1 MGPART
7 PRLDERATVVA
18 REQFACTGSAAAELP
33 RLILE
38 SWSRSRSC
46 GVPPD
51 RREARFAGA
60 LAPSETR
67 LAHTVG
73 PVLEGVAGRLK
84 GTDTAVLLSDR
95 TARILRRWT
104 GDERMATLMDR
115 VHAAE
120 GFVLAEEQVGT
131 NGVGTPLEA
140 GEPVAVVGTAHYNEV
155 FDEAA
160 CVGAPIRHPLTRRVE
175 GVVSLTCRTADASPL
190 QLAIVLGA
198 VQEAEQRLLEQATAR
213 ERRLLASLLTARRRT
228 AQPLVCVGE
237 DIVLATPAA
246 ARLLEGVDQG
256 LLWDRARRTLA
267 GGGGASALALDDDAP
282 LRATCEAVLDDGAV
296 VGVLIEVTEPA
307 TCRTR
312 PTAARLGD
320 LVGASPAW
328 RRVTADVRAA
338 AAAGVPLALIGE
350 AGVGKLALAKA
361 AAALRAGPV
370 TVVECG
376 HRPVRLDQLRA
387 ATVVLRHVDAL
398 CERAARRLADVLDV
412 GGTGIERGVIGE
424 AGPLGPGAEP
434 SRAAPWV
441 VATAADPAAPAL
453 RPLVSRLAMT
463 TVEISPLRL
472 RPDDIATLA
481 RALVRRHGSPTL
493 RQGVRPEAAQLLA
506 RLPWPGNVRELENV
520 VRLALQRRHAGD
532 VRIEDLPAEVRPAA
546 ARNAATAL
554 QRLEAEA
561 IVEALA
567 AADGNKRRA
576 AQALGVSRSTL
587 YRKLRAYGIELDR
600 LAY

>member
-1 MGPART
+1 MGPERT
-7 PRLDERATVVA
+7 RRLDEAATLVA
-18 REQFACTGSAAAELP
+18 REEFACSGSAAAELP

-73 PVLEGVAGRLK
+73 PVLEGVARRLQ

-104 GDERMATLMDR
+104 GDDRMATLMDR

-140 GEPVAVVGTAHYNEV
+140 GEAVAVVGTAHYNEV

-160 CVGAPIRHPLTRRVE
+160 CVGAPIRHPVTRRVE
-175 GVVSLTCRTADASPL
+175 GVISLTCRTADASPL

-198 VQEAEQRLLEQATAR
+198 VQEAERRLLEQATAH
-213 ERRLLASLLTARRRT
+213 ERTLLASLLTARRRT

-267 GGGGASALALDDDAP
+267 DGGVSALALDDDAP

-296 VGVLIEVTEPA
+296 VGVLIEMAEPA
-307 TCRTR
+307 ARRAPR
-312 PTAARLGD
+312 PAAWLGD

-328 RRVTADVRAA
+328 WRVTAGVRAA
-338 AAAGVPLALIGE
+338 ATAGVPLALIGE
-350 AGVGKLALAKA
+350 AGVGKVALARA
-361 AAALRAGPV
+361 AAALRPGAV
-370 TVVECG
+370 QVVDCG
-376 HRPVRLDQLRA
+376 RGTRPAHRALEGA
-387 ATVVLRHVDAL
+387 IILRHVDAL
-398 CERAARRLADVLDV
+398 SERAARRLADVL
-412 GGTGIERGVIGE
+412 
-424 AGPLGPGAEP
+424 GAA
-434 SRAAPWV
+434 RAPWI

-453 RPLVSRLAMT
+453 RVLLSRLAMT
-463 TVEISPLRL
+463 RVDVPPLRL
-472 RPDDIATLA
+472 RPDDIPVLA
-481 RALVRRHGSPTL
+481 RALTRRHGSATL

-520 VRLALQRRHAGD
+520 LRLALQRRHVGD
-532 VRIEDLPAEVRPAA
+532 LRLEDLPAEVRPAA

>member
-1 MGPART
+1 MGPERT
-7 PRLDERATVVA
+7 RRLDEAATLVA
-18 REQFACTGSAAAELP
+18 REEFACSGSAAAELP

-73 PVLEGVAGRLK
+73 PVLEGVARRLQ

-104 GDERMATLMDR
+104 GDDRMATLMDR

-140 GEPVAVVGTAHYNEV
+140 GEAVAVVGTAHYNEV

-160 CVGAPIRHPLTRRVE
+160 CVGAPIRHPVTRRVE
-175 GVVSLTCRTADASPL
+175 GVISLTCRTADASPL

-198 VQEAEQRLLEQATAR
+198 VQEAERRLLEQATAR
-213 ERRLLASLLTARRRT
+213 ERTLLASLLTARRRT

-267 GGGGASALALDDDAP
+267 DGGASALALDDDAP

-296 VGVLIEVTEPA
+296 VGVLIEMAEPA
-307 TCRTR
+307 ARRAPR
-312 PTAARLGD
+312 PAAWLGD

-328 RRVTADVRAA
+328 RRVTAGVRAA
-338 AAAGVPLALIGE
+338 ATAGVPLALIGE
-350 AGVGKLALAKA
+350 AGVGKVALARA
-361 AAALRAGPV
+361 AAALRPGAV
-370 TVVECG
+370 QVVDCG
-376 HRPVRLDQLRA
+376 RGTRPAQRA
-387 ATVVLRHVDAL
+387 LEGAIILRHVDAL
-398 CERAARRLADVLDV
+398 SERAARRLADVL
-412 GGTGIERGVIGE
+412 
-424 AGPLGPGAEP
+424 GAA
-434 SRAAPWV
+434 RAPWI

-453 RPLVSRLAMT
+453 RVLLSRLAMT
-463 TVEISPLRL
+463 RVDVPPLRL
-472 RPDDIATLA
+472 RPDDIPVLA
-481 RALVRRHGSPTL
+481 RALTRRHGSATL

-520 VRLALQRRHAGD
+520 LRLALQRRHVGD
-532 VRIEDLPAEVRPAA
+532 LRLEDLPAEVRPAA

>member
-1 MGPART
+1 MGPERT
-7 PRLDERATVVA
+7 PRLDEAATLVA
-18 REQFACTGSAAAELP
+18 REQFACTGSAGADLP

-60 LAPSETR
+60 VAPSETR

-73 PVLEGVAGRLK
+73 PVLEGVARRLQ

-104 GDERMATLMDR
+104 GDDRMATLMDR

-160 CVGAPIRHPLTRRVE
+160 CVGAPIRHPVTRRVE

-256 LLWDRARRTLA
+256 LLWDRARRTLTD
-267 GGGGASALALDDDAP
+267 GRGEPLALDGGAP

-296 VGVLIEVTEPA
+296 VGVLIEVTQPA
-307 TCRTR
+307 SRR
-312 PTAARLGD
+312 FARAAAPLGD

-328 RRVTADVRAA
+328 RRVTAAVRAA

-350 AGVGKLALAKA
+350 AGVGKLALARA
-361 AAALRAGPV
+361 AAELRGGAMM
-370 TVVECG
+370 VVDCARGTPRVGE
-376 HRPVRLDQLRA
+376 A
-387 ATVVLRHVDAL
+387 STVVLRHADAL
-398 CERAARRLADVLDV
+398 SEPVARRVA
-412 GGTGIERGVIGE
+412 E
-424 AGPLGPGAEP
+424 AAT
-434 SRAAPWV
+434 APWT
-441 VATAADPAAPAL
+441 VATAADADAPAL
-453 RPLVSRLAMT
+453 RVLLARLAMT
-463 TVEISPLRL
+463 TVEVPPLRL
-472 RPDDIATLA
+472 RPDDIPVLA

-520 VRLALQRRHAGD
+520 LRLALQRRHVGD
-532 VRIEDLPAEVRPAA
+532 LRIEDLPAEVRPAA

>member
-1 MGPART
+1 MGPERT
-7 PRLDERATVVA
+7 RRLDEAATLVA
-18 REQFACTGSAAAELP
+18 REEFACSGSAAAELP

-73 PVLEGVAGRLK
+73 PVLEGVARRLQ

-104 GDERMATLMDR
+104 GDDRMATLMDR

-140 GEPVAVVGTAHYNEV
+140 GEAVAVVGTAHYNEV

-160 CVGAPIRHPLTRRVE
+160 CVGAPIRHPVTRRVE
-175 GVVSLTCRTADASPL
+175 GVISLTCRTADASPL

-198 VQEAEQRLLEQATAR
+198 VQEAERRLLEQATAR
-213 ERRLLASLLTARRRT
+213 ERTLLASLLTARRRT

-267 GGGGASALALDDDAP
+267 DGGASALALDDDAP

-296 VGVLIEVTEPA
+296 VGVLIEMAEPA
-307 TCRTR
+307 ARRAPR
-312 PTAARLGD
+312 PAAWLGD

-328 RRVTADVRAA
+328 RRVTAGVRAA
-338 AAAGVPLALIGE
+338 ATAGVPLALIGE
-350 AGVGKLALAKA
+350 AGVGKVALARA
-361 AAALRAGPV
+361 AAALRPGAV
-370 TVVECG
+370 HVVDCG
-376 HRPVRLDQLRA
+376 RATRPAERA
-387 ATVVLRHVDAL
+387 LEGAIILRHVDAL
-398 CERAARRLADVLDV
+398 SERAARRLADVL
-412 GGTGIERGVIGE
+412 
-424 AGPLGPGAEP
+424 GAA
-434 SRAAPWV
+434 RAPWI

-453 RPLVSRLAMT
+453 RVLLSRLAMT
-463 TVEISPLRL
+463 RVDVPPLRL
-472 RPDDIATLA
+472 RPDDIPVLA
-481 RALVRRHGSPTL
+481 RALTRRHGSATL

-520 VRLALQRRHAGD
+520 LRLALQRRHVGD
-532 VRIEDLPAEVRPAA
+532 LRLEDLPAEVRPAA

-561 IVEALA
+561 IVEALV

>member
-1 MGPART
+1 MGPERT
-7 PRLDERATVVA
+7 PRLDEAATLVA
-18 REQFACTGSAAAELP
+18 RERFACTGSAGADLP

-60 LAPSETR
+60 VAPSETR

-73 PVLEGVAGRLK
+73 PVLEGVARRLQ

-104 GDERMATLMDR
+104 GDDRMATLMDR
-115 VHAAE
+115 VNAAE

-155 FDEAA
+155 FDAAA
-160 CVGAPIRHPLTRRVE
+160 CVGAPIRHPVTRRVE
-175 GVVSLTCRTADASPL
+175 GVISLTCRTADASPL

-198 VQEAEQRLLEQATAR
+198 VQEAEQSLLEQATAR

-256 LLWDRARRTLA
+256 LLWDRARRTLTD
-267 GGGGASALALDDDAP
+267 GRGEPLALDGGAP

-296 VGVLIEVTEPA
+296 VGVLIEVTQPA
-307 TCRTR
+307 PRR
-312 PTAARLGD
+312 FARAAPPLGD

-328 RRVTADVRAA
+328 RRVTAAVRAA

-350 AGVGKLALAKA
+350 AGVGKLALARA
-361 AAALRAGPV
+361 AAALRPG
-370 TVVECG
+370 TVQVVGCG
-376 HRPVRLDQLRA
+376 RGTPRVGEPG
-387 ATVVLRHVDAL
+387 TVVLRHADAL
-398 CERAARRLADVLDV
+398 GERPARRLAD
-412 GGTGIERGVIGE
+412 
-424 AGPLGPGAEP
+424 
-434 SRAAPWV
+434 AAATHWI
-441 VATAADPAAPAL
+441 VATAPDTESSAMRAL
-453 RPLVSRLAMT
+453 LSRLAMT
-463 TVEISPLRL
+463 RVDVPPLRV
-472 RPDDIATLA
+472 RPDDIPVLA

-493 RQGVRPEAAQLLA
+493 RQGVRPEAGQLLA

-520 VRLALQRRHAGD
+520 LRLALERRHVGD
-532 VRIEDLPAEVRPAA
+532 LRIEDLPTEVRPAA

>member
-1 MGPART
+1 MGPERT
-7 PRLDERATVVA
+7 RRLDEAATLVA
-18 REQFACTGSAAAELP
+18 REEFACSGSAAAELP

-73 PVLEGVAGRLK
+73 PVLEGVARRLQ

-104 GDERMATLMDR
+104 GDDRMATLMDR

-140 GEPVAVVGTAHYNEV
+140 GEAVAVVGTAHYNEV

-160 CVGAPIRHPLTRRVE
+160 CVGAPIRHPVTRRVE
-175 GVVSLTCRTADASPL
+175 GVISLTCRTADASPL

-198 VQEAEQRLLEQATAR
+198 VQEAERRLLEQATAR
-213 ERRLLASLLTARRRT
+213 ERTLLASLLTARRRT

-267 GGGGASALALDDDAP
+267 DGGASALALDDDAP

-296 VGVLIEVTEPA
+296 VGVLIEMAEPA
-307 TCRTR
+307 ARRAPR
-312 PTAARLGD
+312 PAAWLGD

-328 RRVTADVRAA
+328 RRVTAGVRAA
-338 AAAGVPLALIGE
+338 ATAGVPLALIGE
-350 AGVGKLALAKA
+350 AGVGKVALARA
-361 AAALRAGPV
+361 AAALRPGAV
-370 TVVECG
+370 QVVDCG
-376 HRPVRLDQLRA
+376 RGTRPAEPALEGA
-387 ATVVLRHVDAL
+387 IILRHVDAL
-398 CERAARRLADVLDV
+398 SERAARRLADVL
-412 GGTGIERGVIGE
+412 
-424 AGPLGPGAEP
+424 GAA
-434 SRAAPWV
+434 RAPWI

-453 RPLVSRLAMT
+453 RVLLSRLAMT
-463 TVEISPLRL
+463 RVDVPPLRL
-472 RPDDIATLA
+472 RPDDIPVLA
-481 RALVRRHGSPTL
+481 RALTRRHGSATL

-520 VRLALQRRHAGD
+520 LRLALQRRHVGD
-532 VRIEDLPAEVRPAA
+532 LRLEDLPAEVRPAA

-561 IVEALA
+561 IVEALV

>member
-1 MGPART
+1 MGPERT
-7 PRLDERATVVA
+7 RSLDEAATLVA
-18 REQFACTGSAAAELP
+18 REQFACTGSAVADLP

-38 SWSRSRSC
+38 SWSRSRLC

-60 LAPSETR
+60 VAPSETR

-73 PVLEGVAGRLK
+73 PVLESVARRLQ

-160 CVGAPIRHPLTRRVE
+160 CVGAPIRHPVSGRVE

-267 GGGGASALALDDDAP
+267 DGRGEATASALALDDDAP

-296 VGVLIEVTEPA
+296 VGVLIEVTEA
-307 TCRTR
+307 ASRRQLR
-312 PTAARLGD
+312 PAARLGD
-320 LVGASPAW
+320 LAGVSSAW
-328 RRVTADVRAA
+328 RRVTAGVQAA
-338 AAAGVPLALIGE
+338 AAAGVPLALVGE
-350 AGVGKLALAKA
+350 AGVGKLALA
-361 AAALRAGPV
+361 
-370 TVVECG
+370 
-376 HRPVRLDQLRA
+376 RA
-387 ATVVLRHVDAL
+387 AGELRPGAVRVVDCHRAPLPEPGEGTVVLRHVDAL
-398 CERAARRLADVLDV
+398 SERAARRVADVLAD
-412 GGTGIERGVIGE
+412 
-424 AGPLGPGAEP
+424 
-434 SRAAPWV
+434 APAPRWI

-453 RPLVSRLAMT
+453 RVLLSRLAMT
-463 TVEISPLRL
+463 CVDVPPLRV
-472 RPDDIATLA
+472 RPDDIPVLA
-481 RALVRRHGSPTL
+481 RALTRRHGPPAL
-493 RQGVRPEAAQLLA
+493 GQGVRPEAAQLLA

-520 VRLALQRRHAGD
+520 VRLALQHRHVGD
-532 VRIEDLPAEVRPAA
+532 LRLEDLPAEVRPAG

>member
-1 MGPART
+1 MGPERT
-7 PRLDERATVVA
+7 RRLDEAATLVA
-18 REQFACTGSAAAELP
+18 REEFACSGSAAAELP

-73 PVLEGVAGRLK
+73 PVLEGVARRLQ

-104 GDERMATLMDR
+104 GDHRMATLMDR

-140 GEPVAVVGTAHYNEV
+140 GEAVAVVGTAHYNEV

-160 CVGAPIRHPLTRRVE
+160 CVGAPIRHPVTRRVE
-175 GVVSLTCRTADASPL
+175 GVISLTCRTADASPL

-198 VQEAEQRLLEQATAR
+198 VQEAERRLLEQATAR
-213 ERRLLASLLTARRRT
+213 ERTLLASLLTARRRT

-267 GGGGASALALDDDAP
+267 DGGASALALDDDAP

-296 VGVLIEVTEPA
+296 VGVLIEMAEPA
-307 TCRTR
+307 ARRAPR
-312 PTAARLGD
+312 PAAWLGD

-328 RRVTADVRAA
+328 RRVTAGVRAA
-338 AAAGVPLALIGE
+338 ATAGVPLALIGE
-350 AGVGKLALAKA
+350 AGVGKVALARA
-361 AAALRAGPV
+361 AAALRPGAV
-370 TVVECG
+370 QVVDCG
-376 HRPVRLDQLRA
+376 RGTRPAERA
-387 ATVVLRHVDAL
+387 LEGAIILRHVDAL
-398 CERAARRLADVLDV
+398 SERAARRLADVL
-412 GGTGIERGVIGE
+412 
-424 AGPLGPGAEP
+424 GAA
-434 SRAAPWV
+434 RAPWI

-453 RPLVSRLAMT
+453 RVLLSRLAMT
-463 TVEISPLRL
+463 RVDVPPLRL
-472 RPDDIATLA
+472 RPDDIPVLA
-481 RALVRRHGSPTL
+481 RALTRRHGSATL

-520 VRLALQRRHAGD
+520 LRLALQRRHVGD
-532 VRIEDLPAEVRPAA
+532 LRLEDLPAEVRPAA

-554 QRLEAEA
+554 QRLEAQA

>member
-1 MGPART
+1 MGPERT
-7 PRLDERATVVA
+7 RRLDEAATLVA
-18 REQFACTGSAAAELP
+18 REEFACSGSAAAELP

-51 RREARFAGA
+51 RRAARFAGA

-73 PVLEGVAGRLK
+73 PVLEGVARRLQ

-104 GDERMATLMDR
+104 GDDRMATLMDR

-140 GEPVAVVGTAHYNEV
+140 GEAVAVVGTAHYNEV

-160 CVGAPIRHPLTRRVE
+160 CVGAPIRHPVTRRVE
-175 GVVSLTCRTADASPL
+175 GVISLTCRTADASPL

-198 VQEAEQRLLEQATAR
+198 VQEAERRLLEQATAR
-213 ERRLLASLLTARRRT
+213 ERTLLASLLTARRRT

-267 GGGGASALALDDDAP
+267 DGGASALALDDDAP

-296 VGVLIEVTEPA
+296 VGVLIEMAEPA
-307 TCRTR
+307 ARRAPR
-312 PTAARLGD
+312 PAAWLGD

-328 RRVTADVRAA
+328 RRVTAGVRAA
-338 AAAGVPLALIGE
+338 ATAGVPLALIGE
-350 AGVGKLALAKA
+350 AGVGKVALARA
-361 AAALRAGPV
+361 AAALRPGAV
-370 TVVECG
+370 QVVDCG
-376 HRPVRLDQLRA
+376 RGTRPAERA
-387 ATVVLRHVDAL
+387 LEGAIILRHVDAL
-398 CERAARRLADVLDV
+398 SERAARRLADVL
-412 GGTGIERGVIGE
+412 
-424 AGPLGPGAEP
+424 GAA
-434 SRAAPWV
+434 RAPWI

-453 RPLVSRLAMT
+453 GVLLSRLAMT
-463 TVEISPLRL
+463 RVDVPPLRL
-472 RPDDIATLA
+472 RPDDIPVLA
-481 RALVRRHGSPTL
+481 RALTRRHGSATL

-520 VRLALQRRHAGD
+520 LRLALQRRHVGD
-532 VRIEDLPAEVRPAA
+532 LRLEDLPAEVRPAA

>member
-7 PRLDERATVVA
+7 PKLDEAATLVA
-18 REQFACTGSAAAELP
+18 RERFACTGAAGTELP

-51 RREARFAGA
+51 RREARFAGTVP
-60 LAPSETR
+60 PSETR
-67 LAHTVG
+67 LVHTVG
-73 PVLEGVAGRLK
+73 PVLAGVADRLK

-95 TARILRRWT
+95 GARILKRWA
-104 GDERMATLMDR
+104 GDVRMARLMDR

-160 CVGAPIRHPLTRRVE
+160 CVGAPIRNPLTRRVE

-213 ERRLLASLLTARRRT
+213 ERRLLASLITARRRT

-267 GGGGASALALDDDAP
+267 DGRGERALALDDDAP

-296 VGVLIEVTEPA
+296 VGVLIEVTQPA
-307 TCRTR
+307 GRR
-312 PTAARLGD
+312 APRRVPASLGD
-320 LVGASPAW
+320 LAGASAAW
-328 RRVTADVRAA
+328 RRVCADVRAA
-338 AAAGVPLALIGE
+338 AEAGVPLALVGE
-350 AGVGKLALAKA
+350 PGVGKLALAQA
-361 AAALRAGPV
+361 AAELRGRAVRVVACGRGAPQLGPLS
-370 TVVECG
+370 G
-376 HRPVRLDQLRA
+376 
-387 ATVVLRHVDAL
+387 TVVLRGVDAL
-398 CERAARRLADVLDV
+398 SERAARRLAEELASAAS
-412 GGTGIERGVIGE
+412 E
-424 AGPLGPGAEP
+424 PL
-434 SRAAPWV
+434 RAAAGEPPWLV
-441 VATAADPAAPAL
+441 VTAADPASPGARTL
-453 RPLVSRLAMT
+453 LARVAVT
-463 TVEISPLRL
+463 RVEVPPLRL
-472 RPDDIATLA
+472 RPDDIPVLA
-481 RALVRRHGSPTL
+481 RALARRHGSSSL
-493 RQGVRPEAAQLLA
+493 RQSVRPEAAQLLA
-506 RLPWPGNVRELENV
+506 RLPWPGNVRELEHV
-520 VRLALQRRHAGD
+520 IRLALQRRHVGD
-532 VRIEDLPAEVRPAA
+532 LRIDDLPADIRPAG

-567 AADGNKRRA
+567 AADGNKRVA

>member
-1 MGPART
+1 MGPERT
-7 PRLDERATVVA
+7 RRLDEAATLVA
-18 REQFACTGSAAAELP
+18 REEFACSGSAAAELP

-73 PVLEGVAGRLK
+73 QVLEGVARRLQ

-104 GDERMATLMDR
+104 GDDRMATLMDR

-140 GEPVAVVGTAHYNEV
+140 GEAVAVVGTAHYNEV

-160 CVGAPIRHPLTRRVE
+160 CVGAPIRHPVTRRVE
-175 GVVSLTCRTADASPL
+175 GVISLTCRTADASPL

-198 VQEAEQRLLEQATAR
+198 VQEAERRLLEQATAR
-213 ERRLLASLLTARRRT
+213 ERTLLASLLTARRRT

-267 GGGGASALALDDDAP
+267 DGGASALALDDDAP

-296 VGVLIEVTEPA
+296 VGVLIEMAEPA
-307 TCRTR
+307 ARRAPR
-312 PTAARLGD
+312 PAAWLGD

-328 RRVTADVRAA
+328 RRVTAGVRAA
-338 AAAGVPLALIGE
+338 ATAGVPLALIGE
-350 AGVGKLALAKA
+350 AGVGKVALARA
-361 AAALRAGPV
+361 AAALRPGAV
-370 TVVECG
+370 QVVDCG
-376 HRPVRLDQLRA
+376 RGTRPAQRA
-387 ATVVLRHVDAL
+387 LEGAIILRHVDAL
-398 CERAARRLADVLDV
+398 SERAARRLADVL
-412 GGTGIERGVIGE
+412 
-424 AGPLGPGAEP
+424 GAA
-434 SRAAPWV
+434 RAPWI

-453 RPLVSRLAMT
+453 RVLLSRLAMT
-463 TVEISPLRL
+463 RVDVPPLRL
-472 RPDDIATLA
+472 RPDDIPVLA
-481 RALVRRHGSPTL
+481 RALTRRHGSATL

-520 VRLALQRRHAGD
+520 LRLALQRRHVGD
-532 VRIEDLPAEVRPAA
+532 LRLEDLPAEVRPAA

>member
-1 MGPART
+1 MGPERT
-7 PRLDERATVVA
+7 RRLDEAATLVA
-18 REQFACTGSAAAELP
+18 REEFACSGSAAAELP

-73 PVLEGVAGRLK
+73 PVLEGVARRLQ

-104 GDERMATLMDR
+104 GDDRMATLMDR

-140 GEPVAVVGTAHYNEV
+140 GEAVAVVGTAHYNEV

-160 CVGAPIRHPLTRRVE
+160 CVGAPIRHPVTRRVE
-175 GVVSLTCRTADASPL
+175 GVISLTCRTADASPL

-198 VQEAEQRLLEQATAR
+198 VQEAERRLLEQATAR
-213 ERRLLASLLTARRRT
+213 ERTLLASLLTARRHT

-267 GGGGASALALDDDAP
+267 DGGASALALDDDAP

-296 VGVLIEVTEPA
+296 VGVLIEMAEPA
-307 TCRTR
+307 ARRAPR
-312 PTAARLGD
+312 PAEWLGD

-328 RRVTADVRAA
+328 RRVTAGVRAA
-338 AAAGVPLALIGE
+338 ATAGVPLALIGE
-350 AGVGKLALAKA
+350 AGVGKVALARA
-361 AAALRAGPV
+361 AAALRPWAV
-370 TVVECG
+370 QVVDCG
-376 HRPVRLDQLRA
+376 RRTRPAERA
-387 ATVVLRHVDAL
+387 LEGAIILRHVDAL
-398 CERAARRLADVLDV
+398 SERAARRLADVL
-412 GGTGIERGVIGE
+412 
-424 AGPLGPGAEP
+424 GAA
-434 SRAAPWV
+434 RAPWI

-453 RPLVSRLAMT
+453 RVLLSRLAMT
-463 TVEISPLRL
+463 RVDVPPLRL
-472 RPDDIATLA
+472 RPDDIPVLA
-481 RALVRRHGSPTL
+481 RALTRRHGSATL

-520 VRLALQRRHAGD
+520 LRLALQRRHVGD
-532 VRIEDLPAEVRPAA
+532 LRLEDLPAEVRPAA

>member
-1 MGPART
+1 MGPERT
-7 PRLDERATVVA
+7 RRLDEAATLVA
-18 REQFACTGSAAAELP
+18 REEFACSGSAAAELP

-73 PVLEGVAGRLK
+73 PVLEGVARRLQ

-104 GDERMATLMDR
+104 GDDRMATLMDR

-140 GEPVAVVGTAHYNEV
+140 GEAVAVVGTAHYNEV

-160 CVGAPIRHPLTRRVE
+160 CVGAPIRHPVTRRVE
-175 GVVSLTCRTADASPL
+175 GVISLTCRTADASPL

-198 VQEAEQRLLEQATAR
+198 VQEAERRLLEQATAR
-213 ERRLLASLLTARRRT
+213 ERTLLASLLTARRRT

-267 GGGGASALALDDDAP
+267 AGGASALALDDDAP

-296 VGVLIEVTEPA
+296 VGVLIEMAEPA
-307 TCRTR
+307 ARRAPR
-312 PTAARLGD
+312 PAAWLGD

-328 RRVTADVRAA
+328 RRVTAGVRAA
-338 AAAGVPLALIGE
+338 ATAGVPLALIGE
-350 AGVGKLALAKA
+350 AGVGKVALARA
-361 AAALRAGPV
+361 AAALRPGAV
-370 TVVECG
+370 QVVDCG
-376 HRPVRLDQLRA
+376 RGTRPAERA
-387 ATVVLRHVDAL
+387 LEGAIILRHVDAL
-398 CERAARRLADVLDV
+398 SERAARRLADVL
-412 GGTGIERGVIGE
+412 
-424 AGPLGPGAEP
+424 GAA
-434 SRAAPWV
+434 RAPWI

-453 RPLVSRLAMT
+453 RVLLSRLAMT
-463 TVEISPLRL
+463 RVDVPPLRL
-472 RPDDIATLA
+472 RPDDIPVLA
-481 RALVRRHGSPTL
+481 RALTRRHGSATL

-520 VRLALQRRHAGD
+520 LRLALQRRHVGD
-532 VRIEDLPAEVRPAA
+532 LRLEDLPAEVRPAA

>member
-1 MGPART
+1 MGPERT
-7 PRLDERATVVA
+7 RRLDEAATLVA
-18 REQFACTGSAAAELP
+18 REEFACSGSAAAELP

-73 PVLEGVAGRLK
+73 PVLEGVARRLQ

-104 GDERMATLMDR
+104 GDDRMTTLMDR

-140 GEPVAVVGTAHYNEV
+140 GEAVAVVGTAHYNEV

-160 CVGAPIRHPLTRRVE
+160 CVGAPIRHPVTRRVE
-175 GVVSLTCRTADASPL
+175 GVISLTCRTADASPL

-198 VQEAEQRLLEQATAR
+198 VQEAERRLLEQATAR
-213 ERRLLASLLTARRRT
+213 ERTLLASLLTARRRT

-267 GGGGASALALDDDAP
+267 AGGASALALDDDAP

-296 VGVLIEVTEPA
+296 VGVLIEMAEPA
-307 TCRTR
+307 ARRAPR
-312 PTAARLGD
+312 PAAWLGD

-328 RRVTADVRAA
+328 RRVTAGVRAA
-338 AAAGVPLALIGE
+338 ATAGVPLALIGE
-350 AGVGKLALAKA
+350 AGVGKVALARA
-361 AAALRAGPV
+361 AAALRPGAV
-370 TVVECG
+370 QVVDCG
-376 HRPVRLDQLRA
+376 RGTRPAERA
-387 ATVVLRHVDAL
+387 LEGAIILRHVDAL
-398 CERAARRLADVLDV
+398 SERAARRLADVL
-412 GGTGIERGVIGE
+412 
-424 AGPLGPGAEP
+424 GAA
-434 SRAAPWV
+434 SAPWI
-441 VATAADPAAPAL
+441 VATAADPTAPAL
-453 RPLVSRLAMT
+453 RVLLSRLAMT
-463 TVEISPLRL
+463 RVDVPPLRL
-472 RPDDIATLA
+472 RPDDIPVLA
-481 RALVRRHGSPTL
+481 RALTRRHGSATL

-520 VRLALQRRHAGD
+520 LRLALQRRHVGD
-532 VRIEDLPAEVRPAA
+532 LRLEDLPAEVRPAA

>member
-1 MGPART
+1 MGPERT
-7 PRLDERATVVA
+7 RRLDEAATLVA
-18 REQFACTGSAAAELP
+18 REEFACSGSAAAELP

-73 PVLEGVAGRLK
+73 PVLEGVARRLQ

-104 GDERMATLMDR
+104 GDDRMATLMDR

-140 GEPVAVVGTAHYNEV
+140 GEAVAVVGTAHYNEV

-160 CVGAPIRHPLTRRVE
+160 CVGAPIRHPVTRRVE
-175 GVVSLTCRTADASPL
+175 GVISLTCRTADASPL

-198 VQEAEQRLLEQATAR
+198 VQEAERRLLEQATAR
-213 ERRLLASLLTARRRT
+213 ERTLLASLLTARRRT

-267 GGGGASALALDDDAP
+267 DGGASALALDDDAP

-296 VGVLIEVTEPA
+296 VGVLIEMAEPA
-307 TCRTR
+307 ARRAPR
-312 PTAARLGD
+312 PAAWLGD

-328 RRVTADVRAA
+328 RRVTAGVRAA
-338 AAAGVPLALIGE
+338 ATAGVPLALIGE
-350 AGVGKLALAKA
+350 AGVGKVALARA
-361 AAALRAGPV
+361 AAALRPGAV
-370 TVVECG
+370 QVVDCG
-376 HRPVRLDQLRA
+376 RGTRPAERA
-387 ATVVLRHVDAL
+387 LEGAIILRHVDAL
-398 CERAARRLADVLDV
+398 SERAARRLADVL
-412 GGTGIERGVIGE
+412 
-424 AGPLGPGAEP
+424 GAA
-434 SRAAPWV
+434 RAPWI

-453 RPLVSRLAMT
+453 RVLLSRLAMT
-463 TVEISPLRL
+463 RVDVPPLRL
-472 RPDDIATLA
+472 RPDDIPVLA
-481 RALVRRHGSPTL
+481 RALTRRHGSATL

-520 VRLALQRRHAGD
+520 LRLALQRRHVGD
-532 VRIEDLPAEVRPAA
+532 LRLEDLPAEVRPAA

>member
-1 MGPART
+1 MGPERT
-7 PRLDERATVVA
+7 RRLDEAATLVA
-18 REQFACTGSAAAELP
+18 REEFACSGSAAAELP

-73 PVLEGVAGRLK
+73 PVLEGVARRLQ

-104 GDERMATLMDR
+104 GDDRMATLMDR

-140 GEPVAVVGTAHYNEV
+140 GEAVAVVGTAHYNEV

-160 CVGAPIRHPLTRRVE
+160 CVGAPIRHPVTRRVE
-175 GVVSLTCRTADASPL
+175 GVISLTCRTADASPL

-198 VQEAEQRLLEQATAR
+198 VQEAERRLLEQATAR
-213 ERRLLASLLTARRRT
+213 ERTLLASLLTARRRT

-267 GGGGASALALDDDAP
+267 DGGASALALDDDAP

-296 VGVLIEVTEPA
+296 VGVLIEMAEPA
-307 TCRTR
+307 ARRAPR
-312 PTAARLGD
+312 PAAWLGD

-328 RRVTADVRAA
+328 RRVTAGVRAA
-338 AAAGVPLALIGE
+338 ATAGVPLALIGE
-350 AGVGKLALAKA
+350 AGVGKVALARA
-361 AAALRAGPV
+361 AAALGPGAV
-370 TVVECG
+370 QVVDCG
-376 HRPVRLDQLRA
+376 RGTRPAEPALEGA
-387 ATVVLRHVDAL
+387 IILRHVDAL
-398 CERAARRLADVLDV
+398 SERAARRLADVL
-412 GGTGIERGVIGE
+412 
-424 AGPLGPGAEP
+424 GAA
-434 SRAAPWV
+434 RALWI

-453 RPLVSRLAMT
+453 RVLLSRLAMT
-463 TVEISPLRL
+463 RVDVPPLRL
-472 RPDDIATLA
+472 RPDDIPVLA
-481 RALVRRHGSPTL
+481 RALTRRHGSATL

-520 VRLALQRRHAGD
+520 LRLALQRRHVGD
-532 VRIEDLPAEVRPAA
+532 LRLEDLPAEVRPAA

>member
-1 MGPART
+1 MGPERT
-7 PRLDERATVVA
+7 TVLDEAATLVA
-18 REQFACTGSAAAELP
+18 REQFACTGSAGTELP

-38 SWSRSRSC
+38 SWSRSRLC

-60 LAPSETR
+60 LTTSETR
-67 LAHTVG
+67 LAHTVA
-73 PVLEGVAGRLK
+73 PVLEGVAGRLR

-95 TARILRRWT
+95 SARILRRWT

-115 VHAAE
+115 VRAAE

-160 CVGAPIRHPLTRRVE
+160 CVGAPIRHPISRRVE
-175 GVVSLTCRTADASPL
+175 GVISLTCRTADASPL

-213 ERRLLASLLTARRRT
+213 ERRLLASLITARRRT

-267 GGGGASALALDDDAP
+267 DGRGESPLALDDDAP

-296 VGVLIEVTEPA
+296 VGVLIEVTQPSPRPA
-307 TCRTR
+307 GR
-312 PTAARLGD
+312 PPAARLGD
-320 LVGASPAW
+320 LAGASAAW
-328 RRVTADVRAA
+328 RRVTAEVRAA
-338 AAAGVPLALIGE
+338 ATAGVPLALVGE
-350 AGVGKLALAKA
+350 PGVGKLALARA
-361 AAALRAGPV
+361 AAELRGGAV
-370 TVVECG
+370 RAVECG
-376 HRPVRLDQLRA
+376 RGAPPVERPVSGTL
-387 ATVVLRHVDAL
+387 VLRGVDGL
-398 CERAARRLADVLDV
+398 SERAARRLGDAL
-412 GGTGIERGVIGE
+412 GE
-424 AGPLGPGAEP
+424 GA
-434 SRAAPWV
+434 SWI
-441 VATAADPAAPAL
+441 VATASEPDAPAARL
-453 RPLVSRLAMT
+453 LLSWLAMT
-463 TVEISPLRL
+463 RVDVPPLRL
-472 RPDDIATLA
+472 RPDDIPVLA
-481 RALVRRHGSPTL
+481 RALTRRHGSPTL

-520 VRLALQRRHAGD
+520 IRLALQRRHVGD
-532 VRIEDLPAEVRPAA
+532 LRIEDLPADVRPAG

-554 QRLEAEA
+554 QRMEAEA

-567 AADGNKRRA
+567 AADGNKRLA

>member
-1 MGPART
+1 MGPERT
-7 PRLDERATVVA
+7 PRLDEAATLVA
-18 REQFACTGSAAAELP
+18 REQFACTGTAGTELP

-51 RREARFAGA
+51 RREARFAGRI
-60 LAPSETR
+60 APSQTR

-73 PVLEGVAGRLK
+73 PVLEGVAGRLR

-95 TARILRRWT
+95 SARILRRWT
-104 GDERMATLMDR
+104 GDTQMASLMDR

-160 CVGAPIRHPLTRRVE
+160 CVGAPIRHPITRRVE
-175 GVVSLTCRTADASPL
+175 GVISLTCRTADASPL

-198 VQEAEQRLLEQATAR
+198 VQEAEHRLLEQATAR
-213 ERRLLASLLTARRRT
+213 ERRLLASLITARRRT

-256 LLWDRARRTLA
+256 VLWDRARRTLA
-267 GGGGASALALDDDAP
+267 DGRGERSLALDDDAP
-282 LRATCEAVLDDGAV
+282 LRASCEAVLDDGAV
-296 VGVLIEVTEPA
+296 VGVLIEVTQ
-307 TCRTR
+307 R
-312 PTAARLGD
+312 PSARRRPPSRPEARLGD
-320 LVGASPAW
+320 LVGTSPAW
-328 RRVTADVRAA
+328 RRVTEDVRAA
-338 AAAGVPLALIGE
+338 AAAGVPLALVGE
-350 AGVGKLALAKA
+350 PGTGKLALALAAGQLRGGEVAVVDCADRTPRVPA
-361 AAALRAGPV
+361 AA
-370 TVVECG
+370 TI
-376 HRPVRLDQLRA
+376 
-387 ATVVLRHVDAL
+387 VLRHADAL
-398 CERAARRLADVLDV
+398 SERAARRLA
-412 GGTGIERGVIGE
+412 
-424 AGPLGPGAEP
+424 
-434 SRAAPWV
+434 APAWV
-441 VATAADPAAPAL
+441 VATATDPAAPAL
-453 RPLVSRLAMT
+453 RALGT
-463 TVEISPLRL
+463 TAVEVPPLRL
-472 RPDDIATLA
+472 RPDDVPVLA
-481 RALVRRHGSPTL
+481 RALARRHGSPTL
-493 RQGVRPEAAQLLA
+493 HQGVRPEAAQLLA

-520 VRLALQRRHAGD
+520 IRLALQRRHVGD
-532 VRIEDLPAEVRPAA
+532 LRIEDLPADTRPAGV
-546 ARNAATAL
+546 RNAATAL

-567 AADGNKRRA
+567 AAGGNKRRA